1 MLLVGEFRRLFTCSH
16 KFERVLELN
25 MSYIRKGWTRL
36 IGTLSFIF
44 ALVWLINLFD
54 GEGFLPENQ
63 TPLSAIFIFVGLGII
78 GLSVA
83 FRQKIPW
90 NKMFRVTFKFR
101 WIVFLIGLVI
111 QVIVVVYGSSYYGA
125 DAGIIL
131 NIAQGKVGYLTD
143 SYFLFYPNNLVVL
156 FLYKVFDVL
165 FGHSSVVLMLNL
177 FNILIVDATFIYFTH
192 LAKKILSRIGY
203 AVAFYLFLFAVTV
216 TPYIL
221 TPYSDTLVLPF
232 VLMLIDIGIR
242 IMDVN
247 GKVKGLM
254 LSVVFGLVSTIT
266 MLIKPSAVI
275 PVFAFF
281 LVLFLFKLQKANFFT
296 IVLILFGFGA
306 GFIATDYASS
316 QVREAQTIVKTDP
329 NQAFPLTH
337 FMMIGVNYYGGYTPE
352 DFQITKSVSGKSA
365 REKLNIE
372 VIKMRLKQRGVD
384 GYLQFL
390 LLKERNNTS
399 SGTYSMG
406 SELWV
411 TKDYQGLKN
420 KKMTA
425 DIEKYLYPDGEEVI
439 IYKLW
444 AQIIFVIVAF
454 GVLASSWKSVENR
467 DLLEHRQQLSV
478 LGGILF
484 LLLFEGG
491 RSRYLMQFMP
501 VIILVSSYGY
511 QYIGEKLY
519 VKRNDR
525 SEIN

>member
-1 MLLVGEFRRLFTCSH
+1 
-16 KFERVLELN
+16 
-25 MSYIRKGWTRL
+25 
-36 IGTLSFIF
+36 
-44 ALVWLINLFD
+44 
-54 GEGFLPENQ
+54 
-63 TPLSAIFIFVGLGII
+63 
-78 GLSVA
+78 
-83 FRQKIPW
+83 
-90 NKMFRVTFKFR
+90 
-101 WIVFLIGLVI
+101 
-111 QVIVVVYGSSYYGA
+111 
-125 DAGIIL
+125 
-131 NIAQGKVGYLTD
+131 
-143 SYFLFYPNNLVVL
+143 
-156 FLYKVFDVL
+156 
-165 FGHSSVVLMLNL
+165 
-177 FNILIVDATFIYFTH
+177 
-192 LAKKILSRIGY
+192 
-203 AVAFYLFLFAVTV
+203 
-216 TPYIL
+216 
-221 TPYSDTLVLPF
+221 
-232 VLMLIDIGIR
+232 
-242 IMDVN
+242 MDVN
-247 GKVKGLM
+247 GKVKVLV

-281 LVLFLFKLQKANFFT
+281 LVLFLFKLQKANFIT

-390 LLKERNNTS
+390 LIKERNNTS

-454 GVLASSWKSVENR
+454 GVLVSSWKSVENR
-467 DLLEHRQQLSV
+467 DLLEHWLQLSV

-491 RSRYLMQFMP
+491 RSRYSDAVYASYYLSFKLWVSIYWRK
-501 VIILVSSYGY
+501 VICQKEQSF
-511 QYIGEKLY
+511 
-519 VKRNDR
+519 RNQLK
-525 SEIN
+525 